1 MLPYLNLPLKPFT
14 VVQRAMRRAKP
25 ASSCWA
31 SCTATEGNSQGAS
44 GHGGHSDH
52 IELPP
57 HTHACKVVRRVTD
70 IQEVQSAGHCKR
82 LQAEE
87 NQITRGGNPDAN
99 RTRRANQ
106 GGYQVRR
113 MYGPTPTSTP
123 QPPPPCVG
131 LKIWALPDA
140 IPDTST

>member
-1 MLPYLNLPLKPFT
+1 MQGKTCNLL
-14 VVQRAMRRAKP
+14 RGIMY
-25 ASSCWA
+25 
-31 SCTATEGNSQGAS
+31 GHGGLSQGAS

-99 RTRRANQ
+99 RTRRADSWRVPRAQ
-106 GGYQVRR
+106 DVRPDLDL
-113 MYGPTPTSTP
+113 YTSTAP
-123 QPPPPCVG
+123 TMRG
-131 LKIWALPDA
+131 LKNLG
-140 IPDTST
+140 SS

>member
-1 MLPYLNLPLKPFT
+1 MQGKTCNLLRGIKY
-14 VVQRAMRRAKP
+14 
-25 ASSCWA
+25 
-31 SCTATEGNSQGAS
+31 GHGGLSQGAS

-57 HTHACKVVRRVTD
+57 HTHACKVVRQVTD

-99 RTRRANQ
+99 RTRRANH
-106 GGYQVRR
+106 GGYHVRR
-113 MYGPTPTSTP
+113 MYGPTSTSTP